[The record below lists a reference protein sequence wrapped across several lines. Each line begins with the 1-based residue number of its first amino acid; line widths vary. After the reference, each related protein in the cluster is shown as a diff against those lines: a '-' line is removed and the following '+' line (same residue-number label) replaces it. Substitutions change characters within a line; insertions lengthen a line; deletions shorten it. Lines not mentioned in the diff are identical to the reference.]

1 MFWESFQFAHWEAIS
16 LFVYVIITETS
27 IKTNDARLKI
37 KPIITEIFC
46 TGYNQ
51 LISKFAISEQTSLKA
66 SPLTIKQNKTKGW
79 DVLSV
84 DSSISD
90 IDVSTLMIGFLLLA
104 FGAVSTRAILSLH
117 NGQSPWQSSIV
128 RSTINNLFLTYQMNE
143 KLLVLS
149 IQEQI
154 SV

>member
-1 MFWESFQFAHWEAIS
+1 M
-16 LFVYVIITETS
+16 
-27 IKTNDARLKI
+27 
-37 KPIITEIFC
+37 
-46 TGYNQ
+46 
-51 LISKFAISEQTSLKA
+51 
-66 SPLTIKQNKTKGW
+66 
-79 DVLSV
+79 LSV